1 MFKKGSQGGY
11 SAILPGIGLKTLV
24 HGDKTL
30 MAEFI
35 LEKGRQL
42 PRHCHPHEQ
51 TGYLVKGHIRLAVGS
66 EVFTV
71 MPGDSWC
78 IPGEVEHSVEV
89 IEDSVAIEVFSP
101 VREDFLA
108 KKEPHKIA

>member
-1 MFKKGSQGGY
+1 MLKKSSKDGY
-11 SAILPGIGLKTLV
+11 SVILPGIRMKTLV

-30 MAEFI
+30 MAEFV

-51 TGYLVKGHIRLAVGS
+51 TGYLVKGHIRLAIGS
-66 EVFTV
+66 EICAA

-78 IPGEVEHSVEV
+78 IPGEVEHSAEAV
-89 IEDSVAIEVFSP
+89 EDSVVIEVFSP
-101 VREDFLA
+101 VREDYLT
-108 KKEPHKIA
+108 KG